1 MSEDAAAS
9 PASPFSARTILI
21 LVLVALF
28 AFSAFVVLSTYAPDL
43 REKEDGGNHALSR
56 SAVGF
61 AGAVALLKAQ
71 GDPVVVSR
79 AQKLDRTTASLVVLT
94 PGPANSADDL
104 ARLASE
110 NLTLV
115 VLPKWIAGPVPLHPG
130 WVSKMG
136 LAFEQAQPD
145 QLLGKLAKTS
155 ALARRRGV
163 GPATLRLAPGVQA
176 STPEGRPIA
185 FGAIQTGPIDR
196 LQTLSGS
203 GWLAVIVDEQGRAVV
218 AQSAAHPD
226 VYVLADPDLLNTQ
239 GLASLDT
246 ARAASA
252 MVEVLRTSRD
262 GIVFDVTLQGFGR
275 SRSLGKLMLERPML
289 GATLCALAAALLMGA
304 HALAR
309 FGPTPA
315 SARAFAL
322 GSRGLVDNSASLVRM
337 AGREAELAPSYAAL
351 VEAQV
356 LKAAGGAGAA
366 DRLDKLEQGRR
377 VSVRRTELASLA
389 QAAKTPDDLLSAA
402 RRWRQWRMEMTR
414 DRH

>member
-9 PASPFSARTILI
+9 RASPFSARTILI
-21 LVLVALF
+21 MVLVALF

-43 REKEDGGNHALSR
+43 REKEDAGAHALSR

-79 AQKLDRTTASLVVLT
+79 AQTLDPTTASLVVLT
-94 PGPANSADDL
+94 PGPANGAEDL
-104 ARLASE
+104 SRLASD
-110 NLTLV
+110 NITLV
-115 VLPKWIAGPVPLHPG
+115 VLPKWIAAPYPLHPG
-130 WVSKMG
+130 WVGKIG
-136 LAFEQAQPD
+136 LVYEQAQPD
-145 QLLGKLAKTS
+145 RLLGKLAKTS
-155 ALARRRGV
+155 TLAHRPGV
-163 GPATLRLAPGVQA
+163 APATLRLAPGA
-176 STPEGRPIA
+176 RAWTPEDRPIA
-185 FGAIQTGPIDR
+185 FGAIRTGPIDR
-196 LQTLSGS
+196 LQTLSGA
-203 GWLAVIVDEQGRAVV
+203 GWLAMIVDQQGRAVV
-218 AQSAAHPD
+218 AQSAADPD

-252 MVEVLRTSRD
+252 LVEVLRNSRD

-275 SRSLGKLMLERPML
+275 SRSLAKLMLEPPML

-304 HALAR
+304 HALVR

-356 LKAAGGAGAA
+356 LKAAGGAGAV
-366 DRLDKLEQGRR
+366 DRLEKLEQGGR

-389 QAAKTPDDLLSAA
+389 QAAKTPDDLLAAA
-402 RRWRQWRMEMTR
+402 RRWRQWRVEMTR